1 MRIKVT
7 NEGTLI
13 DLLMKEFVSS
23 SRSNIKKLIANG
35 TVTVNRKRITNP
47 AFRVNINDDVEYRK
61 FRQFEA
67 IESPFPVLYED
78 EHLIV
83 VVKPAGILTYGERG
97 TEGTSVYRELLN
109 NLKEKTKGRG
119 HVYVVHRLDRE
130 VSGILVFARTEK
142 IQQLI
147 KDHWKE
153 NNKRYYALVEGRP
166 PDEEGTVRSFLK
178 ENKELKVYTTDE
190 TPDSKFAVTHYK
202 VIRKLEGRS
211 LLEISI
217 ETGRKHQI
225 RVHLA
230 DIGCPV
236 VGDTKYG
243 SGDKKMQRIQLHA
256 YYFAMKHPVTGEM
269 MEFKTELPEGFVR

>member
-7 NEGTLI
+7 KERTLI
-13 DLLMKEFVSS
+13 DLLMKEFGTS
-23 SRSNIKKLIANG
+23 SRSNIKKLILNG
-35 TVTVNRKRITNP
+35 TVAVNRKRITNP
-47 AFRVNINDDVEYRK
+47 NVRVNINDDVEYRK

-109 NLKEKTKGRG
+109 NLKGKTKGRG
-119 HVYVVHRLDRE
+119 HVFVVHRLDRE
-130 VSGILVFARTEK
+130 VSGILIFAKTEK

-153 NNKRYYALVEGRP
+153 NEKRYYALVEGCP
-166 PDEEGTVRSFLK
+166 PDEEGTIRSFLK
-178 ENKELKVYTTDE
+178 ENKEMKVYSTE
-190 TPDSKFAVTHYK
+190 ESPDSKFAVTHYK
-202 VIRKLEGRS
+202 LLKKLDKRS
-211 LLEISI
+211 LLEIRI

-236 VGDTKYG
+236 AGDSKYG
-243 SGDKKMQRIQLHA
+243 SSDKMLKRILLHA
-256 YYFAMKHPVTGEM
+256 YYFALKHPVTGEM
-269 MEFKTELPEGFVR
+269 MEFKTELPEEFVS

>member
-35 TVTVNRKRITNP
+35 TVTVNRKRIVNP